1 MKPANII
8 FLNGTSS
15 SGKTSIAKALQDKLP
30 VPYMH
35 VSGLGF
41 LLLYNDRIWE
51 EEQAYYR
58 IRDCTMSGMHASVA
72 VLARAGN
79 PVILDHILHID
90 GWLQELVE
98 LCVGLDVYFV
108 GVMCPLEVAEQRE
121 NQRSD
126 RQSGTAREQL
136 EPTHAHGLYDLEVD
150 TSVLNVD
157 ECVDKIVEGLQ
168 HKPEKSAFEKLAI
181 RFSG

>member
-8 FLNGTSS
+8 ILNGTSS

-41 LLLYNDRIWE
+41 LTLYNDRIWE
-51 EEQAYYR
+51 EDQAYYR
-58 IRDCTMSGMHASVA
+58 IRACTMSGMHASVA

-98 LCVGLDVYFV
+98 LLDGLNVYFV
-108 GVMCPLEVAEQRE
+108 GVMCPLEVAENRE

-157 ECVDKIVEGLQ
+157 ECADKIVEGLQ
-168 HKPEKSAFEKLAI
+168 EKPEQSAFEKLAV